1 MRLPL
6 IEKVNGND
14 AIYNWCELLKTNG
27 HYINGFVMINKHIH
41 KILPF
46 TKSLQSLKTIIRHGK
61 RFMACEAVKTVTA
74 NV

>member
-27 HYINGFVMINKHIH
+27 HYINGFVMMKKNSH

-46 TKSLQSLKTIIRHGK
+46 TKSLQSINTIIRHSK
-61 RFMACEAVKTVTA
+61 KFMACEAIKAATV